1 MRFNPKARIDKG
13 QVSDGGGG
21 GGGLPGFPGGGGGG
35 GGTRIPIP
43 TGRVGGIGGLLLILL
58 VVILNQ
64 CLGGGLGLPGG
75 GGDNSSQAQDTTST
89 GEYAECQTGD
99 DANKSEKCARKA
111 VALSLENFW
120 TAEFTS
126 GFQPAKVITFSGSVS
141 TGCGQASAAVGPF
154 YCPQDRQIYLDPS
167 FFDEV
172 LEGQLGGKG
181 GDFVEPYVLGH
192 EYGHHI
198 QNITGQMGKV
208 RTQQGKN
215 SDAVKLELQADCYA
229 GLWARAA
236 ESTTNDE
243 GVQIFEDI
251 DDQDIEEA
259 IGAAFTVGDDH
270 IQQTTGGRVDVDA
283 WTHGSSEQRMES
295 FRIGYSTDDL
305 NACNWSN
312 LPDS

>member
-1 MRFNPKARIDKG
+1 MRFNPRARIDKG
-13 QVSDGGGG
+13 RVSDSGGR
-21 GGGLPGFPGGGGGG
+21 GGGLPGFPGGG

-43 TGRVGGIGGLLLILL
+43 TGRAGGIGGLLLILL
-58 VVILNQ
+58 VIVLQQ
-64 CLGGGLGLPGG
+64 CVGGGIGLPGG
-75 GGDNSSQAQDTTST
+75 DSGGGSQQQDTTAA
-89 GEYAECQTGD
+89 GGYAECQTGA
-99 DANKSEKCARKA
+99 DANTSEKCARKA

-120 TAEFTS
+120 TPQFQS
-126 GFQPAKVITFSGSVS
+126 GFQPAKIVTFSGSVS

-154 YCPQDRQIYLDPS
+154 YCPPDQQIYLDPS

-172 LEGQLGGKG
+172 LEGRLGGKG

-198 QNITGQMGKV
+198 QNVTGQMGKV
-208 RTQQGKN
+208 RTQQGEN

-270 IQQTTGGRVDVDA
+270 IQKTTGGRVDVDA

-295 FRIGYSTDDL
+295 FRIGYSTDDV
-305 NACNWSN
+305 NACEWSR
-312 LPDS
+312 LPQS